1 VPGRLERV
9 DNDHRRFV
17 YVDYAHTPDALES
30 ALLALR
36 ALTPD
41 RIICVFGCG
50 GDRDRDKRP
59 KMGAVAGRLSD
70 MAVVTSDN
78 PRTEPPQ
85 QIIDEI
91 VAGLQPQGSRL
102 YRLDELVLG
111 FKGKGYAVI
120 ADRRAAIAAAV
131 KASRP
136 GDTLLIA
143 GKGHEPYQVIGHRKL
158 AFDDRAEAQTALAG
172 LSWTGR

>member
-1 VPGRLERV
+1 
-9 DNDHRRFV
+9 
-17 YVDYAHTPDALES
+17 
-30 ALLALR
+30 
-36 ALTPD
+36 
-41 RIICVFGCG
+41 
-50 GDRDRDKRP
+50 
-59 KMGAVAGRLSD
+59 MGAVAGRLSD
-70 MAVVTSDN
+70 LAVVTSDN
-78 PRTEPPQ
+78 PRTEPPR

-91 VAGLQPQGSRL
+91 VAGMQPQGNRR

-120 ADRRAAIAAAV
+120 TDRRAAIGAAV